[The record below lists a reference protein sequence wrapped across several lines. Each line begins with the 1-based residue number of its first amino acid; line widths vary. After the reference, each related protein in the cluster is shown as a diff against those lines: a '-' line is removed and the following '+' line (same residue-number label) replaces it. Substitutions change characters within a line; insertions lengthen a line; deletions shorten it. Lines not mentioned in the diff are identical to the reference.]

1 MPKHNSSRASKSKPS
16 GKGKKEETPACRKSR
31 EKNAELVLEILKNG
45 MFTTYP
51 RLPVVFGRVTDVKHD
66 DQRKLLL
73 STGETCMGTLRGSV
87 SHGGWFPSGVGNI
100 VLVEYNADAFSK
112 LSYRTDDTV
121 WLDIIAVPS
130 EGDIE
135 YVIKRSYSHF
145 LPDWL
150 LHSDDPTE
158 HCGGGSFFDYSGDGA
173 GGGATGGGIGAVD
186 EDMYAPSM
194 GTKADKARRELQKL
208 QSVLANVVQAPQ
220 GNRGTHSNTGGGA
233 GFREKD
239 DEAEEIADIFKSV
252 KLTAEHHREEAAKKA
267 QKNAEKVKK
276 MLEDPDGVEKPDAP
290 EGGEKPDTPE
300 GGEKPDTPEGG
311 EEDEE
316 EEEP

>member
-51 RLPVVFGRVTDVKHD
+51 RLPVVFARVTSTPNNG
-66 DQRKLLL
+66 QRKLLL
-73 STGETCMGTLRGSV
+73 STGETCMGTLSGSV
-87 SHGGWFPSGVGNI
+87 SHGGWFPSGVGSI

-112 LSYRTDDTV
+112 LSYRTKDEV

-150 LHSDDPTE
+150 LSSDDSTG
-158 HCGGGSFFDYSGDGA
+158 HSGGGSFFDYSGGGA
-173 GGGATGGGIGAVD
+173 GGGATEDGIGAV
-186 EDMYAPSM
+186 EQQDMYLPSM
-194 GTKADKARRELQKL
+194 GTKADKARRRLQEP

-220 GNRGTHSNTGGGA
+220 GNRGSHSNTGGGA

-252 KLTAEHHREEAAKKA
+252 KLTAEHHREEAAKKV
-267 QKNAEKVKK
+267 QKNEEKVKK
-276 MLEDPDGVEKPDAP
+276 MLEN
-290 EGGEKPDTPE
+290 
-300 GGEKPDTPEGG
+300 PDTPEGG
-311 EEDEE
+311 EESDTSEEGEEEEE